1 MTRKA
6 PQVSPIPESAVEEYL
21 AFRRGS
27 GLSPATLDLDR
38 FTLIPFARDY
48 PEWTA
53 DLRSAAVAYLDDAA
67 RPWTRA
73 TRLRVLRSFVG
84 FLIEEE
90 FLPEGSDPL
99 KGVRAPIPGKRAEAT
114 TEEGVRSALAALGD
128 SRSARRMRAALI
140 LLADT
145 GLRRGEL
152 CALLWADVD
161 FASRTIRVRAETTK
175 TRRDRFVP
183 LSPGSIRE
191 LRRLRADNESRF
203 PGKPNVFLSIEG
215 NPLRPATLGLQVR
228 RFCAAHGIDLHLH
241 GLRHLAATHVVRA
254 TGSLTL
260 AAKLLGHT
268 KISTTAGFYEH
279 LTQDDLREAHEK
291 AGMLDGI
298 LSRRKPGPKGNP
310 R

>member
-1 MTRKA
+1 
-6 PQVSPIPESAVEEYL
+6 
-21 AFRRGS
+21 
-27 GLSPATLDLDR
+27 
-38 FTLIPFARDY
+38 
-48 PEWTA
+48 
-53 DLRSAAVAYLDDAA
+53 
-67 RPWTRA
+67 
-73 TRLRVLRSFVG
+73 
-84 FLIEEE
+84 
-90 FLPEGSDPL
+90 
-99 KGVRAPIPGKRAEAT
+99 
-114 TEEGVRSALAALGD
+114 
-128 SRSARRMRAALI
+128 
-140 LLADT
+140 
-145 GLRRGEL
+145 
-152 CALLWADVD
+152 VD

-268 KISTTAGFYEH
+268 KISTTAGSMSTSRRR
-279 LTQDDLREAHEK
+279 LAGAHEK